1 MIFSFSEVVRVAYQS
16 HVVGLLTPQTG
27 YLLRGKD
34 TRSNCVIAFPSTL
47 NPPVSNHPKCE
58 DSAGRWSL
66 VRIELQYTSSK
77 GVLTL
82 LLLLHTTYQL
92 CAVRFLLLRGTIH
105 TDLNIERT
113 IKTVIA
119 RSRDGHACN
128 RGVVVYERLVQLQ
141 SFD

>member
-1 MIFSFSEVVRVAYQS
+1 M
-16 HVVGLLTPQTG
+16 
-27 YLLRGKD
+27 
-34 TRSNCVIAFPSTL
+34 
-47 NPPVSNHPKCE
+47 
-58 DSAGRWSL
+58 
-66 VRIELQYTSSK
+66 RIEQQYTSSK

-119 RSRDGHACN
+119 RSRDGHGSQS
-128 RGVVVYERLVQLQ
+128 RSGRLREISPTTEL
-141 SFD
+141 